1 MSKVEITASKI
12 EKLGEVILVPI
23 SFIRPFP
30 DQPRKYFDQQKLI
43 ELAESISA
51 VGQKVPGFVKEIS
64 GNHCPEKYELIDGQR
79 RWHALTMAG
88 KDSMKV
94 IVIEVKSVEEQFL
107 ISVVANFGRAE
118 HGPLEI
124 ATAIQRFRDNDVS
137 VIEIAKIFAKSVPWV
152 YQHIKILRLDPEVRE
167 MMSSEIP
174 EDRRLAFS
182 TALLLADIPL
192 DLQKKIA
199 DTIVKDKLKLNQARN
214 LIRRRAEKIGFK
226 VGNPRRS
233 PRDDY
238 LVLCSFIGRMRREL
252 EIFKEMQQSY
262 FDKMFQFRDKEDHE
276 RIVEKIQEITDRIKS
291 FLITI
296 KRAEKK

>member
-94 IVIEVKSVEEQFL
+94 IVIEVKSAEEQFL